1 MELTASAQQ
10 ALREAFGEGLKLD
23 EPLAR
28 HTSARIGGPA
38 DAFITA
44 RSVDVLA
51 RAGRLAWAH
60 GIPLFVLGGGSNVLV
75 SDAGFRGLVVH
86 NRARGVAFEGEI
98 VVAESGVRTIT
109 LARRCIRRGLAG
121 MEWAIGVPGTVGG
134 AVFGNAGAH
143 GGDMDSVVQWVEV
156 ATPGGV
162 ETLSN
167 DDLGFTYRSSALKR
181 QPRPAIV
188 LRAALGLA
196 VEDAAAISA
205 RAEAYNEHRKRTQP
219 PGATI
224 GSMFKNPPGDY
235 AGRLIDAAGMKGMR
249 VGGAAISEK
258 HANFFL
264 NMGEATA
271 ADVKGLI
278 DAAREAVEAQSGVR
292 LELEIELIGAWGA

>member
-1 MELTASAQQ
+1 MGLTAGARQ
-10 ALREAFGEGLKLD
+10 ALREAFGERLKLD

-44 RSVDVLA
+44 RSVNVLA
-51 RAGRLAWAH
+51 RAGRLAWAQ
-60 GIPLFVLGGGSNVLV
+60 GIALFVLGGGSNVLV

-86 NRARGVAFEGEI
+86 NRARGVAFEGET

-143 GGDMDSVVQWVEV
+143 GGDMDSVVQWVEI

-162 ETLSN
+162 EMLSN
-167 DDLGFTYRSSALKR
+167 DDLAFTYRSSALKR

-196 VEDAAAISA
+196 VEDEAAISA
-205 RAEAYNEHRKRTQP
+205 RADAYNEHRKRTQP

-235 AGRLIDAAGMKGMR
+235 AGRLIDAAGLKGMQ
-249 VGGAAISEK
+249 VGGAVISEK

-278 DAAREAVEAQSGVR
+278 DAARAAIEEQSGVR
-292 LELEIELIGAWGA
+292 LELEIELIGVWGA

>member
-1 MELTASAQQ
+1 MGLTVEARR

-51 RAGRLAWAH
+51 RAGRLAWAY

-86 NRARGVAFEGEI
+86 NRARGVAFEGETVI
-98 VVAESGVRTIT
+98 AESGVRTIT
-109 LARRCIRRGLAG
+109 LARRCIGRGLAG
-121 MEWAIGVPGTVGG
+121 MEWAIGVPGTIGG

-143 GGDMDSVVQWVEV
+143 GGDMDSVVQWVAI

-167 DDLGFTYRSSALKR
+167 DDLAFTYRSSALKR

-196 VEDAAAISA
+196 AEDEAAISA
-205 RAEAYNEHRKRTQP
+205 RADAYNEHRKRTQP

-235 AGRLIDAAGMKGMR
+235 AGRLIEAAGLKGMQ

-264 NMGEATA
+264 NTGEAMA

-278 DAAREAVEAQSGVR
+278 DAARAAVEAQSGVR
-292 LELEIELIGAWGA
+292 LELEIELIGAWGS

>member
-1 MELTASAQQ
+1 MGLTEGARQ

-44 RSVDVLA
+44 RTVDVLA

-60 GIPLFVLGGGSNVLV
+60 DIPLFVLGGGSNVLV

-86 NRARGVAFEGEI
+86 NRARDVTFEGET

-121 MEWAIGVPGTVGG
+121 MEWAVGVPGTMGG

-143 GGDMDSVVQWVEV
+143 GGDMDSVVRWVEV
-156 ATPGGV
+156 ATPEGV

-167 DDLGFTYRSSALKR
+167 DDLAFTYRSSALKR

-196 VEDAAAISA
+196 VEDAAAIGA
-205 RAEAYNEHRKRTQP
+205 RADAYNEHRKRTQP

-235 AGRLIDAAGMKGMR
+235 AGRLIDAAGLKGMR

-278 DAAREAVEAQSGVR
+278 DAAREAVEAQFGVR

>member
-1 MELTASAQQ
+1 MALSAAARQ
-10 ALREAFGEGLKLD
+10 ALREAFGEGLRLD

-38 DAFITA
+38 DALIAA
-44 RSVDVLA
+44 RSTEELA
-51 RAGRLAWAH
+51 RAARLAWTH
-60 GIPLFVLGGGSNVLV
+60 DIPLFVLGGGSNVLV
-75 SDAGFRGLVVH
+75 SDAGFRGLVVR
-86 NRARGVAFEGEI
+86 NRTGGVAFEGET

-109 LARRCIRRGLAG
+109 LARRCIGRGLAG

-143 GGDMDSVVQWVEV
+143 GGDMDSVVRWVEV
-156 ATPGGV
+156 ATPEGV
-162 ETLSN
+162 ERLSN
-167 DDLGFTYRSSALKR
+167 DDLAFAYRSSALKR
-181 QPRPAIV
+181 RPRPAVI

-196 VEDAAAISA
+196 PEDAAAIGA
-205 RAEAYNEHRKRTQP
+205 RADAYNAHRKQTQP

-235 AGRLIDAAGMKGMR
+235 AGRLIDAAGLKGTQI
-249 VGGAAISEK
+249 GGAAISEK
-258 HANFFL
+258 HANFFV

-278 DAAREAVEAQSGVR
+278 DAAREAVEARFGVR
-292 LELEIELIGAWGA
+292 LELEIELVGAWGK